1 VNTPTRTDPPYVP
14 IRKTGWAGQRKA
26 PRWLLLAGALIV
38 MGIVLVA
45 LVHKPSHAEQA
56 SDLKGFLTDMRTDT
70 QSCAAGVGESLT
82 ALHEIHSGGSVTQ
95 NTADTIK
102 IARYGASQSCAPAS
116 NMQLDDLQQ
125 YQVTESL
132 AAFHLATVVND
143 LLDWCFPYAQR
154 VQNDVANLAGAHTA
168 ASQATFRAALR
179 RDTADLN
186 RERARIDTSLRN
198 AITATGATGR
208 QARLPYLPG

>member
-1 VNTPTRTDPPYVP
+1 VETPTRTDPPYVP
-14 IRKTGWAGQRKA
+14 IRKTGWAGQRRA

-38 MGIVLVA
+38 VGILLVA
-45 LVHKPSHAEQA
+45 LVHKPSRAEQA

-70 QSCAAGVGESLT
+70 ESCAGGVSESLT
-82 ALHEIHSGGSVTQ
+82 ALRQIHSGGSVSQ

-116 NMQLDDLQQ
+116 NEQLDDLTG

-132 AAFHLATVVND
+132 AAYHLATVVND
-143 LLDWCFPYAQR
+143 LVTWCFPFAQR
-154 VQNDVANLAGAHTA
+154 VQNDVANLAGARTA
-168 ASQATFRAALR
+168 ANQATYRAALA

-186 RERARIDTSLRN
+186 RERTRIDTILRH
-198 AITATGATGR
+198 AISATGATGS
-208 QARLPYLPG
+208 QARLPTLPG

>member
-1 VNTPTRTDPPYVP
+1 VETPTRTDPPYVP
-14 IRKTGWAGQRKA
+14 IRKTGWAGQRRA

-38 MGIVLVA
+38 AGIVLIA
-45 LVHKPSHAEQA
+45 LVHKPSKTEQA

-70 QSCAAGVGESLT
+70 ESCAAGVSESLT
-82 ALHEIHSGGSVTQ
+82 ALHQIHSGGSVSQ
-95 NTADTIK
+95 HTADTIG
-102 IARYGASQSCAPAS
+102 IARYGAQNCSPAN
-116 NMQLDDLQQ
+116 NMQLDDLTG

-143 LLDWCFPYAQR
+143 LVSWCFPYAQR

-168 ASQATFRAALR
+168 ANRATYTAALR

-186 RERARIDTSLRN
+186 RQRARIDTILRS
-198 AITATGATGR
+198 AITTTGATGPR
-208 QARLPYLPG
+208 ARLPNLPG